1 MQALWK
7 ACPHLSIPDAF
18 PFACMPASAALSNAA
33 GVSSDAAG
41 VLSDAAGVLSSRQI
55 VQIIS
60 ILLLRQQRESKALLS
75 VLHIQR
81 HMRRCGLKDAK
92 YQLAE
97 IASSASDSASL
108 TTHGQM
114 RA

>member
-18 PFACMPASAALSNAA
+18 PFPCMPASAALSNAA

-41 VLSDAAGVLSSRQI
+41 VLSDAAGVLSSRQM

-60 ILLLRQQRESKALLS
+60 ILLLRARQRES
-75 VLHIQR
+75 
-81 HMRRCGLKDAK
+81 DAATEREQSLAVSPT
-92 YQLAE
+92 YPLTYAQL
-97 IASSASDSASL
+97 
-108 TTHGQM
+108 

>member
-41 VLSDAAGVLSSRQI
+41 VLSSRQI

-60 ILLLRQQRESKALLS
+60 ILLLRARQRES
-75 VLHIQR
+75 
-81 HMRRCGLKDAK
+81 DAATEREQSLAVSPT
-92 YQLAE
+92 YPLTYAQLWA
-97 IASSASDSASL
+97 
-108 TTHGQM
+108 
-114 RA
+114 